1 MTRNPHAALC
11 DKVLH
16 TVLDGPGATDPS
28 LRHAAAD
35 GRAVPADIQ
44 PLVDKI
50 ERGAYRVTDD
60 DIAALQARYGDD
72 RSFEIIV
79 SAALGAS
86 RRRLQAGLSAL
97 EEA

>member
-1 MTRNPHAALC
+1 MTSDPHAGLR
-11 DKVLH
+11 DKVLQ
-16 TVLDGPGATDPS
+16 TVLNGPGETEPS
-28 LRHAAAD
+28 LRNAAAD
-35 GRAVPADIQ
+35 GRGAPADLQ
-44 PLVDKI
+44 ALVDKI
-50 ERGAYRVTDD
+50 QNCAYKVTDD